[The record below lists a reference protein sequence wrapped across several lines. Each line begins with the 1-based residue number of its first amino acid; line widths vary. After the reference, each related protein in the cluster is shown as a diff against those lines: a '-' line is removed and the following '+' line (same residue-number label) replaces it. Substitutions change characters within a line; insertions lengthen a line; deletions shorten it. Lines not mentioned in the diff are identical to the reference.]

1 MVLMTSHINPGTWIT
16 SGLTRVEERLQ
27 RVVDEFIKQNLKIWK
42 LSSLISRTPIP
53 DHATWFV
60 TTWHFGQD
68 SLTGYSGEKFE
79 IPWGD
84 GLKLFRIYSKEIPNR
99 KKMK

>member
-42 LSSLISRTPIP
+42 LSSLISSTPIP
-53 DHATWFV
+53 DRMTWIV
-60 TTWHFGQD
+60 TMWYFGQD
-68 SLTGYSGEKFE
+68 SLTEYTGERFE
-79 IPWGD
+79 MSW
-84 GLKLFRIYSKEIPNR
+84 
-99 KKMK
+99 KMD